1 MIDEQVQDDALTDT
15 DTDTDADTAGPTPRR
30 NWLRRWPRIVIASSL
45 AAAAVL
51 AGVLYFTQYRTDR
64 QVDRDAVV
72 KPLIAAASDGAVA
85 LLSYGPERLDSDFTA
100 AKSHLTGEFL
110 SYYGKFADEILVPA
124 ARVRAVRASAS
135 VLQAAVVEVHPE
147 SARVLLFVNQTTSSK
162 GAPEP
167 LQTASSVMVG
177 LTKSDRGWLIS
188 AFEPI

>member
-1 MIDEQVQDDALTDT
+1 MIDEQVQDDVLNDT
-15 DTDTDADTAGPTPRR
+15 DTDTAGPIPRR
-30 NWLRRWPRIVIASSL
+30 NWLRRWPGIVIASSL

-64 QVDRDAVV
+64 QEDRDAVI

-85 LLSYGPERLDSDFTA
+85 LLSYGPEKLDSDFAA

-135 VLQAAVVEVHPE
+135 VLQAAVVEVHPG
-147 SARVLLFVNQTTSSK
+147 SAKVLLFVNQTTSSK